1 MGRRRALSALL
12 TQHDLVVAATVE
24 DADDRDGIV
33 ENGERDNESPR
44 VSDRPLSPIVRRP
57 GRPDVVTRGAAVRE
71 RRKFGNAAGPSQ
83 KVTIAWVKWA
93 ALSGNQFHRCGRTI
107 FQLRQCLA
115 SIHKPAGGHRPASC
129 LTASCARTSLAVT
142 TSFGSATSAS

>member
-1 MGRRRALSALL
+1 MAMGRRRALSALL

-83 KVTIAWVKWA
+83 KVTIAWVKRV
-93 ALSGNQFHRCGRTI
+93 ALSGE
-107 FQLRQCLA
+107 
-115 SIHKPAGGHRPASC
+115 PASAMQSC
-129 LTASCARTSLAVT
+129 KSSNCVNASRRYTSPRAVI
-142 TSFGSATSAS
+142 GRRHA

>member
-93 ALSGNQFHRCGRTI
+93 ALSGE
-107 FQLRQCLA
+107 
-115 SIHKPAGGHRPASC
+115 PAS
-129 LTASCARTSLAVT
+129 AM
-142 TSFGSATSAS
+142 